1 MCRRWQ
7 GPATVIKVESPHSY
21 LVDMGDGRV
30 RHVHANKMRK
40 FHIRVQRCNVISEA
54 DSDFGRVIV
63 PVNVSENVLPSINVD
78 CDKLC
83 HLSHTQQQELLQLLD
98 EFACCFSNKPGLCTR
113 RRLMTDFQ
121 KNFTGRFL
129 GKFAVKSHRT
139 LDMLLHYSESAILI
153 PFCYTTL

>member
-1 MCRRWQ
+1 MMSYRIGGLTSATELANSNSEHSHSHYNLRSRDKRFVEGDTVIVLDVDASSKKCRRWQ
-7 GPATVIKVESPHSY
+7 GPATVIKVKSPHSY

-40 FHIRVQRCNVISEA
+40 FHIHVQGCNVISEA

-83 HLSHTQQQELLQLLD
+83 HLYHTQQQEL
-98 EFACCFSNKPGLCTR
+98 
-113 RRLMTDFQ
+113 
-121 KNFTGRFL
+121 
-129 GKFAVKSHRT
+129 
-139 LDMLLHYSESAILI
+139 
-153 PFCYTTL
+153 

>member
-121 KNFTGRFL
+121 KISLEDSLVNL
-129 GKFAVKSHRT
+129 QLSPIAPW
-139 LDMLLHYSESAILI
+139 IC
-153 PFCYTTL
+153 CYTTQSLPF